1 MTSQWKVIISWSGR
15 IRLLKY
21 REHGDFTCGRHVITF
36 SQTSQNYCTKRLWAG
51 TDQTTWPAGT
61 SAVTDS
67 SPQSTTAGSGVP
79 ESSSLQ
85 CKGELTSVDYFCW
98 SINSHQWTTFAE
110 VYRDFLLLLLSSRTL
125 FGTQTFATR
134 AADFPPWYSTSV
146 IWHLW
151 RESMRNKYEKC
162 FL

>member
-21 REHGDFTCGRHVITF
+21 REDGDFTCGRHVITF

-67 SPQSTTAGSGVP
+67 SPQSTTAGSGVS

-85 CKGELTSVDYFCW
+85 CKGELTSADYFCL
-98 SINSHQWTTFAE
+98 SIPWLPPSFTLQPYAIWNP
-110 VYRDFLLLLLSSRTL
+110 DFRHTRSR
-125 FGTQTFATR
+125 
-134 AADFPPWYSTSV
+134 FPALVQHLGNLTSLKGE
-146 IWHLW
+146 HAQ
-151 RESMRNKYEKC
+151 
-162 FL
+162 